1 MTGFN
6 LASIAVLA
14 GGLGVGIG
22 LLWFGWFGFNG
33 GSALS
38 SSSLAQLSLAW
49 LIKQPQT
56 NAIAG
61 VRNAAQAVNNAQAM
75 TINLTP
81 EDLKLIDNIGK
92 QVTDFLDDNPVL
104 LIL

>member
-1 MTGFN
+1 
-6 LASIAVLA
+6 LASEDHRIKNKLFHGENFPRVQAALTQLEPIADRY
-14 GGLGVGIG
+14 
-22 LLWFGWFGFNG
+22 NC
-33 GSALS
+33 
-38 SSSLAQLSLAW
+38 SLAQLSLAW

-104 LIL
+104 WDF